1 MRRSDRKRPRSKV
14 GLIIVLGVLVLLVA
28 GYAFRSTYYSSR
40 FLPNTVVNGIEIENL
55 TVEDANK
62 KMEKALSD
70 SPFVIQIDG
79 KNWKEINRQDLGWTT
94 DYADELAS
102 IKESQNPFSWGMQLV
117 SAAETKDVSGN
128 TLDEDKLNA
137 IKEQVKVELAQVND
151 PRTPSENATI
161 KQTSSGFEIVAE
173 KQGTTIDVD
182 AAANA
187 FAEAVST
194 GKHTISMNDYLSKP
208 TTKKDD
214 AQLKQSLEE
223 MNKVAKVKATYTI
236 NGNSFDVPSDKIQSW
251 LTVDAE
257 GKLALDQEKVT
268 AYVTELGQTY
278 NTKTQPTKFNST
290 RRGEVEV
297 PAGSY
302 SWSINTADETA
313 ALSEQILQGK
323 DFTRS
328 PIVEGATTD
337 SGKSLIGSTY
347 VEVDLQNQHMWV
359 YKDGNVALETDIVSG
374 KPSSPTPPGVNYVWS
389 KETNTTLRGYN
400 DDGSKYASP
409 VKYWMPIDWTGVGIH
424 DSDWQPAY
432 GGTLWQ
438 TVGSHGCI
446 NTPPGV
452 MGQVFEL
459 VDLGTPVL
467 VF

>member
-1 MRRSDRKRPRSKV
+1 MRRSDRKRSRSKV
-14 GLIIVLGVLVLLVA
+14 GLIVALAILVVLVA

-70 SPFVIQIDG
+70 TPFVIQIDG
-79 KNWKEINRQDLGWTT
+79 KDWKAINRQDLGWTT
-94 DYADELAS
+94 DYAEELSS
-102 IKESQNPFSWGMQLV
+102 IKGSQNPFSWGMQLV
-117 SAAETKDVSGN
+117 SAAETTDVSGN

-137 IKEQVKVELAQVND
+137 VKEQVKVELAQVNE
-151 PRTPSENATI
+151 PRTPTENATI
-161 KQTSSGFEIVAE
+161 KQTESGFEIVAE

-182 AAANA
+182 SAADA

-194 GKHTISMNDYLSKP
+194 GKHNISMNEYLSKP

-214 AQLKQSLEE
+214 PQLKESLEE
-223 MNKVAKVKATYTI
+223 MNKVSKVKATYSI
-236 NGNSFDVPSDKIQSW
+236 NGNTIDIPSDNIHDW

-278 NTKTQPTKFNST
+278 NTSTQPTKFNST

-297 PAGSY
+297 PAGAY
-302 SWSINTADETA
+302 SWTIQPEEEAA

-328 PIVEGATTD
+328 PIVDGSTTAD
-337 SGKSLIGSTY
+337 KALIGNTY

-359 YKDGNVALETDIVSG
+359 YKDGAVALETDIVSG

-389 KETNTTLRGYN
+389 KERNTTLRGLN

-409 VKYWMPIDWTGVGIH
+409 VSYWMPIDWTGVGIH
-424 DSDWQPAY
+424 DSDWQSAY
-432 GGTLWQ
+432 GGDLWL
-438 TVGSHGCI
+438 TRGSHGCI

-452 MGQVFEL
+452 MGQVFDL
-459 VDLGTPVL
+459 VDVGTPVL